1 MIFFYW
7 ILELFRQCGIFLFN
21 ISFIYTMIFRS
32 KSNISISRYEN
43 SRETNS
49 IIVAWHSLKTH
60 SHTSLPFSKHSLL
73 TAHYIRPEVYFQ
85 SQQNAF
91 SKHSLHTAGYFQS
104 HQNAFSK
111 HSLHPAG
118 YFQSQQNAFSKHS
131 LLPAV
136 YCQSQQHAI
145 HSPNAHYTRR
155 GIKITTACHSFS
167 KYSLIRRGIF
177 SHNSMPFILQML
189 ITLGGVFSITTAC
202 HSFSKRSLHTAGYF
216 QSQQHAINS
225 SITHYTR
232 WGIFN
237 HNSMPFILQIL
248 ITPGGVFSITTACH
262 SPNAH

>member
-1 MIFFYW
+1 
-7 ILELFRQCGIFLFN
+7 
-21 ISFIYTMIFRS
+21 MIFRS

-43 SRETNS
+43 SIETNL
-49 IIVAWHSLKTH
+49 IIVAWHSLKTQ
-60 SHTSLPFSKHSLL
+60 SHISVPFSKHSLL

-131 LLPAV
+131 LLPAW
-136 YCQSQQHAI
+136 YFQSQQHAI

-155 GIKITTACHSFS
+155 GITITTACHSFS
-167 KYSLIRRGIF
+167 KYSLLRRGIVG
-177 SHNSMPFILQML
+177 HNSMPFILQML

-202 HSFSKRSLHTAGYF
+202 HS
-216 QSQQHAINS
+216 
-225 SITHYTR
+225 
-232 WGIFN
+232 
-237 HNSMPFILQIL
+237 
-248 ITPGGVFSITTACH
+248 
-262 SPNAH
+262 PNAHYKLYNKII

>member
-1 MIFFYW
+1 
-7 ILELFRQCGIFLFN
+7 
-21 ISFIYTMIFRS
+21 MIFRS

-131 LLPAV
+131 LLPAW
-136 YCQSQQHAI
+136 YFQSQQHAI

-155 GIKITTACHSFS
+155 GI
-167 KYSLIRRGIF
+167 
-177 SHNSMPFILQML
+177 
-189 ITLGGVFSITTAC
+189 
-202 HSFSKRSLHTAGYF
+202 
-216 QSQQHAINS
+216 
-225 SITHYTR
+225 
-232 WGIFN
+232 FN
-237 HNSMPFILQIL
+237 HNSMPLILQLL